1 MKNLLKISILFL
13 SLVTSL
19 VSCDDESV
27 KFTAA
32 PQGEFEFTNTFLVDY
47 ALPAENL
54 TNNNIGAVFAFN
66 AADFGIP
73 TNVNYRLESSIL
85 GDFTDAMVVPTL
97 SNANNQIEVSIG
109 TLKSLAT
116 DYGYVAPNSG
126 ILNFRVRA
134 YPGDGTSTV
143 EMFTPK
149 QVLNITLLEAIS
161 GGSGIEVASWGIVG
175 SGYNDWGNAGSDA
188 SFYTTSQANVL
199 VSYVTLVNGLIKFR
213 ENNDWGNNLGDNGAD
228 GTLEDGGA
236 DIAVTAG
243 FYMVTLDLESMTYTM
258 EQADIY
264 GIVGSGYNDWGNAG
278 PDFSFTPL
286 SNNIWVAE
294 IVTLVNGLVKFR
306 VNQDWSTNFGD
317 TGADGT
323 LDAGGADIPVTA
335 GNYRIILNLTDST
348 YQLNK
353 IN

>member
-1 MKNLLKISILFL
+1 
-13 SLVTSL
+13 
-19 VSCDDESV
+19 
-27 KFTAA
+27 
-32 PQGEFEFTNTFLVDY
+32 
-47 ALPAENL
+47 
-54 TNNNIGAVFAFN
+54 
-66 AADFGIP
+66 
-73 TNVNYRLESSIL
+73 
-85 GDFTDAMVVPTL
+85 
-97 SNANNQIEVSIG
+97 
-109 TLKSLAT
+109 
-116 DYGYVAPNSG
+116 
-126 ILNFRVRA
+126 
-134 YPGDGTSTV
+134 
-143 EMFTPK
+143 
-149 QVLNITLLEAIS
+149 
-161 GGSGIEVASWGIVG
+161 
-175 SGYNDWGNAGSDA
+175 
-188 SFYTTSQANVL
+188 
-199 VSYVTLVNGLIKFR
+199 
-213 ENNDWGNNLGDNGAD
+213 
-228 GTLEDGGA
+228 
-236 DIAVTAG
+236 
-243 FYMVTLDLESMTYTM
+243 M